1 MVINIHMIR
10 HMFRTNIPNIYSVC
24 MFALYRTL
32 FRLSIGK
39 MIFRKHFRKHL
50 FSNLSHDTIILKI
63 YVYKGGVYFDE
74 LWKDKCKA
82 ERDTGI
88 HKNSP
93 F

>member
-1 MVINIHMIR
+1 MIR

-63 YVYKGGVYFDE
+63 YVYKGE
-74 LWKDKCKA
+74 CILMSKA

-88 HKNSP
+88 HKTVHFKSRLSAGSS
-93 F
+93 